1 MTVLDQ
7 RSPNMPRALACD
19 ALRLSRTGTYPRAK
33 RYRRRPAP
41 QVQPRQL
48 SGEERD
54 RIKALLNSEA
64 NQDRSVRVVHAHELN
79 AGRMLASVS
88 TIYRLLRAD
97 RQVVERRAQRP
108 AQHHLI
114 PRVEAEQPNSAWTW
128 DISKLPTTTPRVYL
142 NLYQILDLYTRY
154 PVAWMISHKENA
166 ALAKHLFRQALA
178 RHRIAPGQLVVHQDR
193 GAPMIA
199 YSYAEFLDLYGVR
212 RSYS

>member
-1 MTVLDQ
+1 MRVLGQ

-54 RIKALLNSEA
+54 QIKALLNSEA

-79 AGRMLASVS
+79 AGRILASVS
-88 TIYRLLRAD
+88 TIYRVLRAD
-97 RQVVERRAQRP
+97 RQVIERRAQRP
-108 AQHHLI
+108 AQRHRI

-142 NLYQILDLYTRY
+142 NLYR
-154 PVAWMISHKENA
+154 K
-166 ALAKHLFRQALA
+166 
-178 RHRIAPGQLVVHQDR
+178 
-193 GAPMIA
+193 
-199 YSYAEFLDLYGVR
+199 R
-212 RSYS
+212 R